1 MVEINMNKNDYDDF
15 ELEFLI
21 KKAAIS
27 LAEKDSELF
36 DMLEKD
42 DTIINPNQDE
52 LDKKIYAMIDEHFKK
67 NDAKAVKQKKLKN
80 FMYKV
85 AAFVL
90 ILLSGFIIPFITVD
104 AFREKVLNFYIEN
117 FDTHASFTPKEENT
131 SFMTF
136 KADYIPDGYIESDEF
151 KAPDFYSRT
160 FYNQSNKMIDI
171 TLYGDKTSFNIDT
184 ENCEKYNVTI
194 KDKNSYIYRKIDS
207 AALIFKFHN
216 NSIVIISDDNSIT
229 NEELI
234 KIAESIK

>member
-1 MVEINMNKNDYDDF
+1 MSKDNFSNEKID
-15 ELEFLI
+15 FLI
-21 KKAAIS
+21 KKAVTSSI
-27 LAEKDSELF
+27 EKDTEIF
-36 DMLEKD
+36 DMFDRDKTTLDPNKD
-42 DTIINPNQDE
+42 V
-52 LDKKIYAMIDEHFKK
+52 LDKKIYAMIDEHFDKVDTNRTK
-67 NDAKAVKQKKLKN
+67 RNKFRKLTI
-80 FMYKV
+80 KV
-85 AAFVL
+85 ALFVL
-90 ILLSGFIIPFITVD
+90 ILSSGFIIPFITVE
-104 AFREKVLNFYIEN
+104 AFREMVINFYIEN

-207 AALIFKFHN
+207 AALVFKFHN
-216 NSIVIISDDNSIT
+216 SSIVIISDDNSIT

-234 KIAESIK
+234 KIAEYIK

>member
-1 MVEINMNKNDYDDF
+1 VI
-15 ELEFLI
+15 ELL
-21 KKAAIS
+21 
-27 LAEKDSELF
+27 
-36 DMLEKD
+36 
-42 DTIINPNQDE
+42 
-52 LDKKIYAMIDEHFKK
+52 
-67 NDAKAVKQKKLKN
+67 V
-80 FMYKV
+80 
-85 AAFVL
+85 
-90 ILLSGFIIPFITVD
+90 
-104 AFREKVLNFYIEN
+104 
-117 FDTHASFTPKEENT
+117 EENT

-207 AALIFKFHN
+207 AALVFKFHN
-216 NSIVIISDDNSIT
+216 SSIVIISDDNSIT

-234 KIAESIK
+234 KIAEYIK